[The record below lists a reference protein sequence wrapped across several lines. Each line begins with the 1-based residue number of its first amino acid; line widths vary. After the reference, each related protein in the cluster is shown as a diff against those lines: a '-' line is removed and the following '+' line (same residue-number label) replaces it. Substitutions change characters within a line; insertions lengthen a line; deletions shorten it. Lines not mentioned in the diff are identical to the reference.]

1 MDKLSKY
8 WAFTRV
14 GLREGFQYR
23 ANALSGIGS
32 TIISL
37 VLFYFIWKAI
47 AASGEL
53 AQPFSV
59 IISYVA
65 LARVIDNATSADL
78 ENWIGER
85 VRKGTIVN
93 ELKRPMSLRFQLY
106 FYQLGKSL
114 FKLIVRGLPALLI
127 GIMFLNVGIPGPV
140 AGLQFLFSIFLT
152 LNLAIILSYST
163 SMLVFWTKVGWS
175 LRMTRTMVA
184 GLFSGAMIPLYL
196 VPENIRAVFHLT
208 PFPSMVDAP
217 ISIYQGTAES
227 VLNVFG
233 IQLMWIVIL
242 TLISEVIWRKAKK
255 KLTVQGG

>member
-1 MDKLSKY
+1 MNLKKYLS
-8 WAFTRV
+8 FTRI

-23 ANALSGIGS
+23 ANALSGIGA
-32 TIISL
+32 TLISL
-37 VLFYFIWKAI
+37 TLFYFIWKAI

-53 AQPFSV
+53 AQPFST
-59 IISYVA
+59 IIAYVA

-78 ENWIGER
+78 ESWIGDR

-93 ELKRPMSLRFQLY
+93 ELKKPASLKFQMY
-106 FYQLGKSL
+106 FYQLGKSS
-114 FKLIVRGLPALLI
+114 FKMVVRGIPALII
-127 GIMFLNVGIPGPV
+127 GILFLNVGLPSFIG
-140 AGLQFLFSIFLT
+140 GLQFLFSIFLT
-152 LNLAIILSYST
+152 LNLAIALSYTT

-196 VPENIRAVFHLT
+196 VPDNIRAVFNLT

-227 VLNVFG
+227 VVQVFG
-233 IQLMWIVIL
+233 IQLMWIIIL
-242 TLISEVIWRKAKK
+242 AISSELLWRKAKK
-255 KLTVQGG
+255 KITVQGG

>member
-1 MDKLSKY
+1 MSWRKYLS
-8 WAFTRV
+8 FTRV

-23 ANALSGIGS
+23 SDALSGIGA
-32 TIISL
+32 TMISL

-47 AASGEL
+47 SASGEL

-78 ENWIGER
+78 ENWVGDRI
-85 VRKGTIVN
+85 RKGTIVN
-93 ELKRPMSLRFQLY
+93 ELKKPVSFRLQLY
-106 FYQLGKSL
+106 FYQLGKSS
-114 FKLIVRGLPALLI
+114 FKMVVRGIPALIV
-127 GIMFLNVGIPGPV
+127 GIIFLNVGLPSLTG
-140 AGLQFLFSIFLT
+140 GLYFLVSLFLT
-152 LNLAIILSYST
+152 LNLAIFLSYTT

-196 VPENIRAVFHLT
+196 VPDSVRAVFDLT

-217 ISIYQGTAES
+217 ISIYQGTAE
-227 VLNVFG
+227 NVFSIFG
-233 IQLMWIVIL
+233 VQMMWIIIL
-242 TLISEVIWRKAKK
+242 GVLSEVLWRKATK

>member
-1 MDKLSKY
+1 MNLKKY
-8 WAFTRV
+8 FSFTKI

-23 ANALSGIGS
+23 SDALSGIGA
-32 TIISL
+32 TMISL

-53 AQPFSV
+53 ARPFSA

-65 LARVIDNATSADL
+65 LARVIDNATSANL
-78 ENWIGER
+78 ESWVGDR

-93 ELKRPMSLRFQLY
+93 ELKKPVSLKLQLY
-106 FYQLGKSL
+106 FYELGRSS
-114 FKLIVRGLPALLI
+114 FKMVVRGIPALII
-127 GIMFLNVGIPGPV
+127 GILFLGVGIPS
-140 AGLQFLFSIFLT
+140 LLNSLYFLISIFLT
-152 LNLAIILSYST
+152 LNLAIFLSYTT

-196 VPENIRAVFHLT
+196 VPENVRAIFNLT

-217 ISIYQGTAES
+217 ISIYQGTAE
-227 VLNVFG
+227 NVFNIFG
-233 IQLMWIVIL
+233 IQLMWLLIL
-242 TLISEVIWRKAKK
+242 GILSQILWTKAKK
-255 KLTVQGG
+255 RLTVQGG